1 MIENAKAVL
10 KKYFGYDN
18 FRAGQEKV
26 IESILNNRDT
36 LAIMPT
42 GAGKSICFQVPA
54 LLFEGVTLVIS
65 PLISLM
71 KDQVDT
77 LNELEV
83 PATYINSSLSNIEVE
98 ERIFNAAQGDFKL
111 IYVAPE
117 RLESQAFCSLV
128 KTLNISLVAIDEAHC
143 VSQWG
148 HDFRP
153 SYRQIAS
160 FIKALDTRPVVTAFT
175 ATATEEVKY
184 DIIRLLQLNCP
195 AVFTTGFDRENLT
208 FSVIRGENKREYILQ
223 YLQENKAE
231 TGIIY
236 GATRKEVESTYE
248 WLKDKGFSVGKY
260 HAGLSDE
267 ERVNNQEAFLY
278 DDIKIMVAT
287 NAFGMGI
294 DKSNVRYV
302 IHYNM
307 PKNMEAYYQ
316 EAGRAG
322 RDGEP
327 SECIL
332 LFGAQD
338 VLLQKYL
345 IEQNMM
351 NEERKRFEYKRLQNV
366 VDYCHTPK
374 CLRKYILEYFGEENV
389 KENCGNCSTCN
400 DDRELVDITID
411 AQKIFSCI
419 LRMKERYG
427 TTLIAEVLRGSK
439 NKKIYELGF
448 DELST
453 YGIMKNYTVQEI
465 KDLINVLIADEYL
478 IMTEGQFPMVRLRQ
492 KAIDVLKLKEQVF
505 QKVRKKKQKTVT
517 QDSLFEELRALR
529 KEISEREKVPPYI
542 IFADSTLKELSQYMP
557 SSLEDMLNIKGIGE
571 AKLAKYGEVFLEAV
585 NKYKERKSIVID
597 TESEQK
603 SKVAKGKKEEATP
616 SHIISLDLYRQGKS
630 IEDIAKERNVTN
642 LTIQNHIIQCSVE
655 GHEVDLDRL
664 IPKEHEKL
672 ILDKI
677 KEIGAAK
684 LKPLKEALPEEV
696 DYAAIKAVIAKY
708 K

>member
-1 MIENAKAVL
+1 MITNAKVIL
-10 KKYFGYDN
+10 KKYFGYDS

-26 IESILNNRDT
+26 IESILNGRDT

-71 KDQVDT
+71 KDQVDS
-77 LNELEV
+77 LRELKIA
-83 PATYINSSLSNIEVE
+83 ATYINSSLCNMEVE
-98 ERIFNAAQGDFKL
+98 DRVFRASQGEFKL

-117 RLESQAFCSLV
+117 RLESQGFCSLV
-128 KTLNISLVAIDEAHC
+128 KALNISLVAIDEAHC

-153 SYRQIAS
+153 SYRQIPA
-160 FIKALDTRPVVTAFT
+160 FIKTLDNRPIVTAFT
-175 ATATEEVKY
+175 ATATKEVKA
-184 DIIRLLQLNCP
+184 DITTLLRLNCP
-195 AVFTTGFDRENLT
+195 GVFTTGFNRENLS
-208 FSVIRGENKREYILQ
+208 FSVIRGENKREYLLQ
-223 YLQENKAE
+223 YLKDNKGEA
-231 TGIIY
+231 GIIY
-236 GATRKEVESTYE
+236 GATRREVEATYE

-260 HAGLSDE
+260 HAGLTDE
-267 ERVNNQEAFLY
+267 ERVKNQDAFLY
-278 DDIKIMVAT
+278 DDIKLMVAT

-338 VLLQKYL
+338 ILLQKFL
-345 IEQNMM
+345 IEQTMM
-351 NEERKRFEYKRLQNV
+351 DEERKSFEYKRLQNV
-366 VDYCHTPK
+366 VDYCHTPH
-374 CLRKYILEYFGEENV
+374 CLRKYILEYFGEEEV
-389 KENCGNCSTCN
+389 QEHCGNCSTCN
-400 DDRELVDITID
+400 DDRELIDITID

-419 LRMKERYG
+419 LRMRERFG

-439 NKKIYELGF
+439 NKKVYELGF
-448 DELST
+448 DKLST

-478 IMTEGQFPMVRLRQ
+478 MLKEGQYPTVSLRQ
-492 KAIDVLKLKEQVF
+492 KGIDVLKQKEMVF
-505 QKVRKKKQKTVT
+505 QKVRKKKQRTVVD
-517 QDSLFEELRALR
+517 DSLFEDLRALR

-557 SSLEDMLNIKGIGE
+557 SSLKEMLSIKGIGE
-571 AKLAKYGEVFLEAV
+571 AKLSKYGEAFLEAINV
-585 NKYKERKSIVID
+585 YKERK
-597 TESEQK
+597 
-603 SKVAKGKKEEATP
+603 G
-616 SHIISLDLYRQGKS
+616 
-630 IEDIAKERNVTN
+630 
-642 LTIQNHIIQCSVE
+642 
-655 GHEVDLDRL
+655 
-664 IPKEHEKL
+664 
-672 ILDKI
+672 
-677 KEIGAAK
+677 IGN
-684 LKPLKEALPEEV
+684 
-696 DYAAIKAVIAKY
+696 IT
-708 K
+708 

>member
-1 MIENAKAVL
+1 MIESAKAVL
-10 KKYFGYDN
+10 KKYYGYDN
-18 FRAGQEKV
+18 FRVGQEKV
-26 IESILNNRDT
+26 IESILNKRDT

-71 KDQVDT
+71 KDQVDA

-83 PATYINSSLSNIEVE
+83 PATYINSSLSNLEVE
-98 ERIFNAAQGDFKL
+98 ERIFNASQGDFKL

-128 KTLNISLVAIDEAHC
+128 KSLNISLIAIDEAHC

-153 SYRQIAS
+153 SYRQITS
-160 FIKALDTRPVVTAFT
+160 FIKTLENRPIVAAFT
-175 ATATEEVKY
+175 ATATEEVKF
-184 DIIRLLQLNCP
+184 DIIKLLQLTCP
-195 AVFTTGFDRENLT
+195 AIFTTGFDRENLT
-208 FSVIRGENKREYILQ
+208 FSVIRGENKREYLLQ
-223 YLQENKAE
+223 YLQENKVE

-248 WLKDKGFSVGKY
+248 WLKGKGFSVGKY
-260 HAGLSDE
+260 HAGLNDE
-267 ERVNNQEAFLY
+267 ERVKNQEAFLY

-338 VLLQKYL
+338 VLLQKFL
-345 IEQNMM
+345 IEQTLM

-374 CLRKYILEYFGEENV
+374 CLRRYILEYFGEENV

-400 DDRELVDITID
+400 DDRELIDITID
-411 AQKIFSCI
+411 SQKIFSCI
-419 LRMKERYG
+419 LRMKERFG

-465 KDLINVLIADEYL
+465 RDLINVLIADEYL
-478 IMTEGQFPMVRLRQ
+478 ILTEGQFPMVRLRQ
-492 KAIDVLKLKEQVF
+492 KAVDVLKQKEQVF
-505 QKVRKKKQKTVT
+505 QKIRKKKQRAIVD
-517 QDSLFEELRALR
+517 DSLFEELRALR

-557 SSLEDMLNIKGIGE
+557 SSLEEMLNIKGIGE
-571 AKLAKYGEVFLEAV
+571 AKLSKYGEEFLLAI
-585 NKYKERKSIVID
+585 NSYKERKGITI
-597 TESEQK
+597 TMEKEHESNKEK
-603 SKVAKGKKEEATP
+603 AKKEDATP
-616 SHIISLDLYRQGKS
+616 SHIISLELYRQGKS
-630 IEDIAKERNVTN
+630 IEEIAKERNVTC
-642 LTIQNHIIQCSVE
+642 LTIQDHIIKCSVE
-655 GHEVDLDRL
+655 GQDVDLDRL
-664 IPKEHEKL
+664 IPKEYEQL
-672 ILDKI
+672 IIDKI
-677 KEIGAAK
+677 KEIGAVK
-684 LKPLKEALPEEV
+684 LKPLKEALPKEV

-708 K
+708 R

>member
-175 ATATEEVKY
+175 ATATEEVKF
-184 DIIRLLQLNCP
+184 DIIRLLQLNCS

-260 HAGLSDE
+260 HAGLTDE

-327 SECIL
+327 SECVL

-478 IMTEGQFPMVRLRQ
+478 MMTEGQFPMVRLRQ

-571 AKLAKYGEVFLEAV
+571 AKLAKYGEIFLEAV
-585 NKYKERKSIVID
+585 NKYKERKSIGID
-597 TESEQK
+597 VENEQK

-616 SHIISLDLYRQGKS
+616 SHIISLELYRQGKS

-655 GHEVDLDRL
+655 GMDVDLDRL

>member
-1 MIENAKAVL
+1 MIERAKAVL

-18 FRAGQEKV
+18 FRSGQEKV

-128 KTLNISLVAIDEAHC
+128 KTLNISLIAIDEAHC

-160 FIKALDTRPVVTAFT
+160 FIKTLDTRPVVTAFT

-327 SECIL
+327 SECVL

-419 LRMKERYG
+419 LRMKERFG

-478 IMTEGQFPMVRLRQ
+478 MMTEGQFPMVRLRQ
-492 KAIDVLKLKEQVF
+492 KGIDVLKLKEQVF
-505 QKVRKKKQKTVT
+505 QKVRKKKQKTVI

-571 AKLAKYGEVFLEAV
+571 AKLAKYGEAFLEAI

-597 TESEQK
+597 MENEQR

-616 SHIISLDLYRQGKS
+616 SHVISLELYRQGKS

-655 GHEVDLDRL
+655 GMEVDLDRL

-672 ILDKI
+672 ILEKI